1 MIVTAGAGGCMASGA
16 RFFCAPPR
24 PPQMLLSCADAPR
37 PLSQPPALG
46 RSSLSRLP
54 PGAPLRSAPRLPC
67 LRPLRGFRRSPP
79 DVEADAPGEHP
90 YGLIWR
96 GADIPELSEL
106 SDLSEGRRKPPEG
119 CGACVIPG
127 SERPHRRCARGDRG
141 QSRPHPFAASPCGRE
156 AAQEQPRRVRRSPG
170 EDRRHRN
177 FRMESEICI
186 FQEKAVTLPMKTHT
200 HACAPG
206 GERPAKQIGA
216 DRF

>member
-1 MIVTAGAGGCMASGA
+1 MLDFNGRGRRWLSAPAAVGA
-16 RFFCAPPR
+16 
-24 PPQMLLSCADAPR
+24 CADALR
-37 PLSQPPALG
+37 PFPQPPALG
-46 RSSLSRLP
+46 RAGWSGCLS
-54 PGAPLRSAPRLPC
+54 GGYAALRTRLPC
-67 LRPLRGFRRSPP
+67 PRPLRGSRRLPP

-96 GADIPELSEL
+96 GADIPELS
-106 SDLSEGRRKPPEG
+106 DLSEGRRKPPEG

-127 SERPHRRCARGDRG
+127 SEREQPAGACQRPRRRCARGDRG
-141 QSRPHPFAASPCGRE
+141 HSRPNPFAASPCGRE

-170 EDRRHRN
+170 EDRSHRN
-177 FRMESEICI
+177 FRIESEICI

-200 HACAPG
+200 HACASG